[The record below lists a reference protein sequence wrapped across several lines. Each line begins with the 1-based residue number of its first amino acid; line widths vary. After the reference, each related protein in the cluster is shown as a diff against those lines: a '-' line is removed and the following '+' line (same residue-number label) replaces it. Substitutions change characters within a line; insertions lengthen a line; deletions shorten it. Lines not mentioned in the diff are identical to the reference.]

1 MWNGEISDWLFAGSG
16 LGSVMASISLSDLID
31 VLETLAPPERAAEW
45 DNTGL
50 ILEASSDQSVARIL
64 LTLDLTAEVVAEAL
78 DLGVQAI
85 VAYHPP
91 IFNGLK
97 QFNRADPVAAPL
109 LDLIAAGVNVY
120 SPHTAL
126 DAAPD
131 GMSDWLAD
139 LFDALACGS
148 VEDSGRHVTLRN
160 ALTPEALGS
169 LLLQGLGLPYLR
181 QALAASGAEKI
192 RTLALC
198 PGAGASVLANEDVD
212 AVVTGE
218 MKHHDI
224 LAFTRRGVHVFMSE
238 HSHTERPYLAV
249 FRERLLARLPE
260 GVEVLLSRADK
271 DPVVLVMG
279 HA

>member
-1 MWNGEISDWLFAGSG
+1 
-16 LGSVMASISLSDLID
+16 MASIPLSDLID
-31 VLETLAPPERAAEW
+31 VLEILAPPEGAAEW

-50 ILEASSDQSVARIL
+50 LLEAPTDQSVSRVL
-64 LTLDLTAEVVAEAL
+64 LTLDLTAEVAAEAL

-85 VAYHPP
+85 VSYHPP
-91 IFNGLK
+91 IFSGIK
-97 QFNRADPVAAPL
+97 QFNRTDPIAAPL
-109 LDLIAAGVNVY
+109 LDLLAGNVSVY

-148 VEDSGRHVTLRN
+148 IEDSGRHVTLRH
-160 ALTPEALGS
+160 ALTPEALGH
-169 LLLQGLGLPYLR
+169 LLQQNLGLPYLR
-181 QALAASGAEKI
+181 RALATTGAEQI
-192 RTLALC
+192 LTLALC
-198 PGAGASVLANEDVD
+198 PGAGASVLVGEDVD

-224 LAFTRRGVHVFMSE
+224 LAFTRRGVHVFLSE

-249 FRERLLARLPE
+249 LRERLLARLPE

-271 DPVVLVMG
+271 DPVTLVMG
-279 HA
+279 DA